1 MKLEDIYELAV
12 NMGKACDVRGDSLEL
27 YLQEQRKRYDDL
39 SQKQR
44 ELFDMERLTN
54 PYADTRILAGNRE
67 ADIKGAFCGIDVETP
82 EIVLADRIKER
93 GAEVDLIIAHH
104 PEGAAQ
110 AGLHEVMG
118 VQEDLMV
125 HAGVPVN
132 VAEGIMSSRI
142 SEVQRGFMPLNHQR
156 AVDAA
161 RILEIPFM
169 CVHSPADNLVHKFL
183 QDLLRDNEYSTLENI
198 MDILLEVPE
207 YITAARQKA
216 GPVILN
222 GKPKNKAGKVFIKV
236 TGGTGGPDSS
246 IEKLADAGVGT
257 FICMHM
263 QNKLLELAKKFHV
276 NVIVAGHMASDS
288 IGMNLFLD
296 CLEQKGVDIIPAAGL
311 IRVSRNS

>member
-1 MKLEDIYELAV
+1 MKLKAIYELAV
-12 NMGKACDVRGDSLEL
+12 NMGKACDVRGDSLEI
-27 YLQEQRKRYDDL
+27 YLREQRKRYENL
-39 SQKQR
+39 SLKQQ
-44 ELFDMERLTN
+44 ELFDMEQLAN
-54 PYADTRILAGNRE
+54 PYADTRILNGNGD
-67 ADIKGAFCGIDVETP
+67 ADIGGILCGIDIEAP
-82 EIVLADRIKER
+82 EIVLADRLREK
-93 GAEVDLIIAHH
+93 GAKIDLILAHH

-132 VAEGIMSSRI
+132 VAEGIMASRI

-161 RILEIPFM
+161 RLLGFPFM
-169 CVHSPADNLVHKFL
+169 CVHSPADNLAHSFL
-183 QDLLRDNEYSTLENI
+183 WDLLRNNAYLTLEDI

-207 YITAARQKA
+207 YITAAKQKA

-222 GKPKNKAGKVFIKV
+222 GKPKNKAGRIFIKV

-246 IEKLADAGVGT
+246 MEKLAGAGVGT

-263 QNKLLELAKKFHV
+263 QNKLLELAKKFHI

-288 IGMNLFLD
+288 IGMNLLLD
-296 CLEQKGVDIIPAAGL
+296 RIEQENINIIPASGL
-311 IRVSRNS
+311 IRVARNS